1 VLCTPSFDVFYFFRD
16 SPLVGD
22 LEPFLSAFNEPDGSL
37 FSEPFFNF
45 DGEVAVWATY
55 VMNVPESVP
64 TVGFGPL
71 LPAKDP
77 FEDCI

>member
-1 VLCTPSFDVFYFFRD
+1 MVCRPSFDAFYFFTD

-22 LEPFLSAFNEPDGSL
+22 LEPFLSGLSEPDGSL

-45 DGEVAVWATY
+45 DGEVAVWPTY

-64 TVGFGPL
+64 TVGFVSL